1 MNVYIRI
8 NLDNEYERILD
19 RMFDNGKELL
29 LFTFG

>member
-19 RMFDNGKELL
+19 CMFDNGKELL